1 MLDGT
6 NCKVF
11 SPVNYYVLRLEPM
24 TSLANPEEK
33 SIQNDAGWWRH
44 QSVILMYNYDIN
56 NHPILSKNQ

>member
-11 SPVNYYVLRLEPM
+11 SPVNYYVFRLEPM

-33 SIQNDAGWWRH
+33 SIQNGAG
-44 QSVILMYNYDIN
+44 
-56 NHPILSKNQ
+56 